1 MERLHSLLR
10 PIVVKVAMKLN
21 FRFSLRGPDRVS
33 DALATVLSSKGAWEF
48 KTLFELVHA
57 NLRAKDFARGGDE
70 MLRLR
75 AHEKLQ
81 NFLSAGIVTKNGKEY
96 KGVPKALAAFV
107 KTSAEF
113 NARFASGTHTYP
125 AHKVSGAG
133 AVATV
138 MAEAAKTKPAA
149 KKVKPAKKSKSASG
163 QGVRQTA
170 RKTCGR
176 VLQRNDRIAQMQK
189 QIAESLCRCVTL
201 DGPPYVFLQSKKE
214 GSVGSGRS

>member
-1 MERLHSLLR
+1 MTVATAFDACWRCVASDSVREIVSAYEGLIFAPVSLTAAGKNGRMERLHSLLR

-48 KTLFELVHA
+48 KTLFDLVHA

-75 AHEKLQ
+75 THEKLQ

-149 KKVKPAKKSKSASG
+149 KKVK
-163 QGVRQTA
+163 TA
-170 RKTCGR
+170 TK
-176 VLQRNDRIAQMQK
+176 VKAQAVK
-189 QIAESLCRCVTL
+189 A
-201 DGPPYVFLQSKKE
+201 
-214 GSVGSGRS
+214 

>member
-1 MERLHSLLR
+1 MSLTDVGKNGRMERLHSLLR

-149 KKVKPAKKSKSASG
+149 KKVKPATKVK
-163 QGVRQTA
+163 
-170 RKTCGR
+170 
-176 VLQRNDRIAQMQK
+176 AQAVK
-189 QIAESLCRCVTL
+189 V
-201 DGPPYVFLQSKKE
+201 
-214 GSVGSGRS
+214 